1 MKQEGEEMPKRE
13 DQAMLEVAI
22 IIMEIVKDDE
32 ERIKLL
38 RRIQTTLERA
48 LQPPTKVLQHP
59 NPHRGEVETTRRH
72 FPHRPHSNRA

>member
-38 RRIQTTLERA
+38 RRIQTTLEKGVA
-48 LQPPTKVLQHP
+48 ATDQSTATP
-59 NPHRGEVETTRRH
+59 
-72 FPHRPHSNRA
+72 